1 MTVRRISYIAVLAG
15 FLAASGVLLA
25 QDKPAGEHLDESIR
39 LEIQARIDQ
48 YLGDLQGIYD
58 AAIARLPVS
67 EDSPITEG
75 YLRVLERRI
84 RTTESSLRSF
94 DIRWNNY
101 YPSQQWAVALDETL
115 MSSVERLELMKQD
128 AGDSLEVRRQMFL
141 SLQSFMEAQSMFE
154 GLDSTY
160 NNIGKRA
167 FELSL
172 TQKTAPLL
180 EKEKQ
185 KEQLLFASVQEK
197 FDAAKKAK
205 DYGLVSD
212 ERMAALE
219 DSYAALKNKSDT
231 IQQMTYKPLIQRI
244 KDYLLAFAAVAVLLM
259 FISMLRARIKSIKDT
274 REAMKKYKE
283 TLKLNGTDEYPTI

>member
-160 NNIGKRA
+160 NNIGKRS